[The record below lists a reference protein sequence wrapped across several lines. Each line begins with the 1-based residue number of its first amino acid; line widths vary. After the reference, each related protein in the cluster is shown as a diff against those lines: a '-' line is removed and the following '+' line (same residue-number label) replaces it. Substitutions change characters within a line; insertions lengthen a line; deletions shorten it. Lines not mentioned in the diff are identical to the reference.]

1 MNLWIS
7 TATPPPL
14 ADAPPPSLTDV
25 AIVGGGYTGL
35 AAARALGRRGV
46 DVTLLEREPLGWS
59 GGASTRNGGF
69 ALAGFKRDVLH
80 VSRALYQ
87 ESLTALRFLETTV
100 TAEAIACDWEAAGHI
115 TLAAKP
121 RHVPALARAA
131 ARLREYGHETS
142 VLTRADLAG
151 EVGSTR
157 YHGGLLDPLART
169 VHPAKLCF
177 GLVTAAR
184 RAGARLIEGT
194 TVTKVTRT
202 QGGFRLVTSRG
213 ELRAREVL
221 IATNGYVG
229 PAAPALA
236 RRVIPI
242 ESRIIATE
250 PLPPDLARQL
260 IPRRRLLSDTKHYLY
275 YFRLSPDGRLLFGG
289 RERPDALQR
298 GMVSVFPQLVGRAVA
313 ETWAGT
319 LGLTLDQL
327 PHAGRMGEGG
337 EHYAVGYC
345 GHGVVLATWLGH
357 RIGEVL
363 AGHGDLGPFSG
374 RSFPAIPFYRGRP
387 WFLPI
392 AESWLR
398 FVDRIG

>member
-1 MNLWIS
+1 MNLWLS
-7 TATPPPL
+7 SATPPPL
-14 ADAPPPSLTDV
+14 ADTPPPALTDV

-35 AAARALGRRGV
+35 AAARALARRGV

-69 ALAGFKRDVLH
+69 ALAGFKRDVLR
-80 VSRALYQ
+80 VGRGLYQ
-87 ESLTALRFLETTV
+87 ESLTALRFLETTIRD
-100 TAEAIACDWEAAGHI
+100 EHIECDWEAAGHV

-121 RHVPALARAA
+121 RHLPALERAA
-131 ARLREYGHETS
+131 ARLRDYGHDTT
-142 VLTRADLAG
+142 LLARADLAG
-151 EVGSTR
+151 EIGSSR
-157 YHGGLLDPLART
+157 YHGGLLDPLAGAL
-169 VHPAKLCF
+169 HPAKLCF

-184 RAGARLIEGT
+184 RAGARLLEGT
-194 TVTKVTRT
+194 TVTDVTRT
-202 QGGFRLVTSRG
+202 QGGFRVATSRG
-213 ELRAREVL
+213 DLRAREIL

-236 RRVIPI
+236 RRVVPI
-242 ESRIIATE
+242 ESRIIATA
-250 PLPPDLARQL
+250 PLPLDLARQL

-275 YFRLSPDGRLLFGG
+275 YFRLSPDQRLLFGG
-289 RERPDALQR
+289 REAPDALQR
-298 GMVSVFPQLVGRAVA
+298 GMVNVFPQLARYPVTD
-313 ETWAGT
+313 TWAGT

-327 PHAGRMGEGG
+327 PHAGRLGADGEY
-337 EHYAVGYC
+337 YAVGYC

-363 AGHGDLGPFSG
+363 AGHGDLGAFSG
-374 RSFPAIPFYRGRP
+374 RPFPAIPFYRGHP